1 MKPWH
6 RALISMSLWCVYLFN
21 IKMHPSIL
29 FNKANFH
36 THSYS
41 FLWSICSHSK
51 SYSTYICHAV
61 NIKWLDGSDLMF
73 VQKRMRNQCRP
84 RWQRAFSA
92 RGMCFH
98 AEAAGCTNTSNFMTK
113 ASSSLVSWT
122 GRVLGWDMD
131 SGMINNCT
139 VEPLSLTFFAPSV
152 LNSLPASLWNL
163 PVLSGF
169 KAQSDEDFPID
180 YWQAFPQT

>member
-1 MKPWH
+1 MQSFFHPVCVTVCV
-6 RALISMSLWCVYLFN
+6 RACVFGTGKRYGVCRLFSV
-21 IKMHPSIL
+21 M
-29 FNKANFH
+29 
-36 THSYS
+36 
-41 FLWSICSHSK
+41 
-51 SYSTYICHAV
+51 HAV

-73 VQKRMRNQCRP
+73 VQKRMWNQCRP
-84 RWQRAFSA
+84 RRQRAFSV

-98 AEAAGCTNTSNFMTK
+98 AEAARCTNTSNFMTK

-122 GRVLGWDMD
+122 GRVLGWDRD

-139 VEPLSLTFFAPSV
+139 VEPLSLTFFTPSV

-169 KAQSDEDFPID
+169 KAQIKTFLLGDS
-180 YWQAFPQT
+180 AKLVC